1 VTTRLPHSPALRRR
15 ANRGF
20 TLIELLVAL
29 SILAL
34 LSVLGY
40 RAVSSLTD
48 SEVRLTGE
56 ASRWR
61 VLDQL
66 FTRLE
71 ADMRQA
77 VPRAARTGS
86 GNEPAWLGSTTAD
99 GNGELRFSRAGAEF
113 ALEAGSPGQRI
124 GYRFRDSAVEIVY
137 WPYADVSPAAAPVS
151 YVLAGGITRFHIDY
165 LDPAGGWRDRWPMND
180 DPPLPRAVRVQLEL
194 ASGETVLRWLTLR

>member
-1 VTTRLPHSPALRRR
+1 VTTCRPCPPAPRRG

-48 SEVRLTGE
+48 SEVRLSEE
-56 ASRWR
+56 ALRWR
-61 VLDQL
+61 ILDQL

-71 ADMRQA
+71 ADMREA

-86 GNEPAWLGSTTAD
+86 GIEPAWIGNTAAD
-99 GNGELRFSRAGAEF
+99 GNGELRFSRAGPEF
-113 ALEAGSPGQRI
+113 ALEAGSAGQRI
-124 GYRFRDSAVEIVY
+124 GYRFRDHAVEVVY
-137 WPYADVSPAAAPVS
+137 WPYPDVSPAAAPVS
-151 YVLAGGITRFHIDY
+151 YELASGITRFHVDY
-165 LDPAGGWRDRWPMND
+165 LDPAGGWRDRWPMKD
-180 DPPLPRAVRVQLEL
+180 DPPLPRAVRVQLVL
-194 ASGETVLRWLTLR
+194 ASGEAIERWLTLR